1 MTVLKSDVIKNFH
14 AGNYPAVL
22 TATIYSEYKQ
32 YGSEIVPFVISSLAA
47 VGQHKE
53 AELTL
58 ALKFEELTPDHL
70 VFVYYHLA
78 VANINSGR
86 FQQAVSFIVKASRLR
101 FLFEDNDSNFYLFMA
116 FAYHRYACGKA
127 RQGLGFAYRAGGF
140 LNRVASPYQLFLW
153 LELMGNLSF
162 LTGDTDNATD
172 YTTEAAKAAVDIE
185 RVGSVRALTVSVA
198 LHLAKHSRDSSAAI
212 ARLEKIFADL
222 GPLDVFMKASVC
234 FELVRHNALIGR
246 IDAAHKIYR
255 QGLSHAS
262 RFASRRMDI
271 IKLLRQ
277 IDIHLAEKNFH
288 LCLPIL
294 ESVDGH
300 LLRDEDRVY
309 LAEVLDKMTATYFS
323 LSLTKKLNDTE
334 QRLTA
339 LTRNSGI
346 YVQRQQRTQMQ
357 ATGLSATGNL
367 NYRQIAFLAEMQ
379 PGQTSDVHSYRQRFG
394 VSEITAC
401 RDLSQLTTE
410 KYLLR
415 IGKARATKYIKP
427 DDQFLEIVRTHQHQ
441 QPIPPL
447 VEDQPTFQ

>member
-1 MTVLKSDVIKNFH
+1 MTVPKSDVIKKFQ

-22 TATIYSEYKQ
+22 QATIFSEYRQ
-32 YGSEIVPFVISSLAA
+32 YSTDLVPLVVSSLGA

-58 ALKFEELTPDHL
+58 ALKFEELTADQL

-86 FQQAVSFIVKASRLR
+86 FQQAVGFIVKASRLR

-127 RQGLGFAYRAGGF
+127 RQGLSFAYRAGGF

-162 LTGDTDNATD
+162 LTGDIENATD
-172 YTTEAAKAAVDIE
+172 YTAEATKAAVDIE
-185 RVGSVRALTVSVA
+185 RTGSVRALTVSTA
-198 LHLAKHSRDSSAAI
+198 LHLAKHTRDSSAAI
-212 ARLEKIFADL
+212 ARLEKIFGDL

-234 FELVRHNALIGR
+234 FELVRHNALLGR
-246 IDAAHKIYR
+246 VDAAHKIYR

-288 LCLPIL
+288 FCLPIL
-294 ESVDGH
+294 ETVDGH
-300 LLRDEDRVY
+300 LLREEDRVY
-309 LAEVLDKMTATYFS
+309 LAEVLDRLTATYFS
-323 LSLTKKLNDTE
+323 LSLTKKLNE
-334 QRLTA
+334 AEYRLSA
-339 LTRNSGI
+339 LTRQSGI
-346 YVQRQQRTQMQ
+346 YVQRQQRTQIQ
-357 ATGLSATGNL
+357 TTSLSPTGNL

-379 PGQTSDVHSYRQRFG
+379 PGQSSDVHAYRQRFG

-401 RDLSQLTTE
+401 RDLSLLTTE

-415 IGKARATKYIKP
+415 VGKARATKYIKP
-427 DDQFLEIVRTHQHQ
+427 DDQYLEIVRSHQA
-441 QPIPPL
+441 PTPPQ
-447 VEDQPTFQ
+447 VEEQPTFQ